1 MTESD
6 VQKAVD
12 YLRETA
18 HKAAQA
24 RAEQEY
30 TEAWIKVVLAEEMA
44 RYASMSRVEADMHA
58 KTSPNYK
65 AALMAHR
72 DAVKAFNEYLFGR
85 EAASAVINAWQ
96 TKSANERAVRV

>member
-12 YLRETA
+12 YLRESA

-30 TEAWIKVVLAEEMA
+30 MEAFLKVVLAEEMA
-44 RYASMSRVEADMHA
+44 THIGVSKAEAEMKARASQKYRETLNAYKEAVRV
-58 KTSPNYK
+58 
-65 AALMAHR
+65 
-72 DAVKAFNEYLFGR
+72 FNEYYFGR

-96 TKSANERAVRV
+96 TKSANERAVRL